1 MKICRFNGDR
11 LGLVEGDEIVD
22 VTAALDDMPAMRWPA
37 PMGDP
42 LIAHWTKIAPGIVRA
57 VRSGARVKVADAKL
71 LCPLT
76 TPSKVIGIAR
86 NRKNLAAETLNF
98 ELAANNRTDDDPIEM
113 FIKAPSALSGPADG
127 VTLRFPDGRNDPEV
141 ELTVIIGKRCVD
153 VSYDDALD
161 AVFGYTIGLDMTLRG
176 KGSASSRKSL
186 DSFAPLGPW
195 IVTADEIADPDNL
208 SSSLAINGEM
218 VQQANTR
225 ELAFDVRSLI
235 SNASR
240 WYTLHPGDAIMVGTP
255 VGFQGVHDGDLM
267 VADFESIGAMTVA
280 VKAHKTA

>member
-22 VTAALDDMPAMRWPA
+22 VTAALADMPAPSWPA
-37 PMGDP
+37 PMGDL
-42 LIAHWTKIAPGIVRA
+42 LIAQWGKIAPGIVRA
-57 VRSGARVKVADAKL
+57 MRSGARIKASEAQL

-76 TPSKVIGIAR
+76 SPSKVIGIAR
-86 NRKNLAAETLNF
+86 NRKNLSAETLNF
-98 ELAANNRTDDDPIEM
+98 ELSKANREDGDPIDM

-141 ELTVIIGKRCVD
+141 ELTVIIGKRCAD
-153 VSYDDALD
+153 VAYDDALD
-161 AVFGYTIGLDMTLRG
+161 AVFGYTIGLDMTLRD

-208 SSSLAINGEM
+208 SSSLTINGEM

-225 ELAFDVRSLI
+225 DLAFDVRSLI
-235 SNASR
+235 ANASR

-255 VGFQGVHDGDLM
+255 VGFKPVKDGDVM
-267 VADFESIGAMTVA
+267 VAEFESIGAMTVA
-280 VKAHKTA
+280 VKAYKTA